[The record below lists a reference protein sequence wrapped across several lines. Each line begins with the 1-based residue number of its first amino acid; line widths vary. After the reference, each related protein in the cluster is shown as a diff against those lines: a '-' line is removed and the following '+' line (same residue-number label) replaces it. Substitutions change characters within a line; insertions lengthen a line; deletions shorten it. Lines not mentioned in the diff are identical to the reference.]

1 MLECSNW
8 VLQYEGDMVKKEG
21 CGEKVQN
28 CGENRKNS
36 GEKKLHLDVQ
46 CFIMLFLDVL
56 CPAYPFLL
64 CFKLYSLLQ

>member
-8 VLQYEGDMVKKEG
+8 VLQYEGDVVKKEG
-21 CGEKVQN
+21 CSEKVQN
-28 CGENRKNS
+28 CGE
-36 GEKKLHLDVQ
+36 KKMHLDVQ